1 MTGTLGDC
9 TPVSRVIK
17 GHEWRLLMAY
27 DMEQGELRDQQQLA
41 EKRLKEAEAKKIL
54 DEQVAEK
61 KRLAQLEKQQEKIY
75 LDNLLS
81 DLDRAQAEKNEM
93 ARLRKEKNDAQNE
106 LWQRQLREERE
117 RKQAERE
124 AELRREQE
132 LHEAALREAERA
144 NELARRRKEEESAR
158 NQRLMEEN
166 EKDRLYKL
174 ELKQKEIEADN
185 KMNKEYQEKLDREQ
199 KARDE
204 AFQKRM
210 EKLAQYAEQTDNGPI
225 MKAKREEEARLE
237 KIRQRDRKAKEDA
250 LKERE
255 ERDKRNR
262 YEGRLKMQNE
272 NQKQIDEKK
281 RRAEQAKQADS
292 VLAAKFLE
300 DSQEAARQAQERK
313 RLEAEARKIYGSRL
327 MSQMEKDKMTKKG
340 IDDMIERERRYNSK
354 NLKNIVDDSKVY
366 NKICGKLK
374 LSLSE
379 K

>member
-1 MTGTLGDC
+1 
-9 TPVSRVIK
+9 
-17 GHEWRLLMAY
+17 MAY

-41 EKRLKEAEAKKIL
+41 EKRRKEAEAKKIL

-61 KRLAQLEKQQEKIY
+61 KRLVQLEKQQEKAY
-75 LDNLLS
+75 LDNLLI
-81 DLDRAQAEKNEM
+81 DLDRAEAEKNEH
-93 ARLRKEKNDAQNE
+93 ARLRKEKNDEKNE
-106 LWQRQLREERE
+106 LWQQQLRDERA
-117 RKQAERE
+117 RKQAQRE
-124 AELRREQE
+124 AELKREKE
-132 LHEAALREAERA
+132 LHEAALREAEKA
-144 NELARRRKEEESAR
+144 NDLLRRRKEEESAR
-158 NQRLMEEN
+158 NQLLMEEN

-185 KMNKEYQEKLDREQ
+185 MMNKKYQEKLDREQ

-204 AFQKRM
+204 AFKKRM
-210 EKLAQYAEQTDNGPI
+210 EKLAKYAEQTDNGPI

-250 LKERE
+250 LRERE

-281 RRAEQAKQADS
+281 RRAEMVKQADG

-300 DSQEAARQAQERK
+300 DSQEAARQAQERR

-327 MSQMEKDKMTKKG
+327 MAQMEKDHVTKKG